1 MAVDGGGTDTFLIGE
16 ACCRAVPD
24 CHSHLRLACYD
35 PFISFSSFC
44 TPLIMDDM
52 DIDNAP
58 NTTKAGKEKDNDKKR
73 FEVKKV
79 SKHRPGD
86 IERS

>member
-1 MAVDGGGTDTFLIGE
+1 
-16 ACCRAVPD
+16 
-24 CHSHLRLACYD
+24 
-35 PFISFSSFC
+35 
-44 TPLIMDDM
+44 MDDM

>member
-1 MAVDGGGTDTFLIGE
+1 
-16 ACCRAVPD
+16 
-24 CHSHLRLACYD
+24 
-35 PFISFSSFC
+35 
-44 TPLIMDDM
+44 MDDM

-79 SKHRPGD
+79 SKHRRGD